1 MKLPL
6 NNKKVRSEE
15 SKMSGA
21 KKGIR
26 CLGCMMMIIVLL
38 LGIMAV
44 AMPETAEAKN
54 EDIRDAYE
62 AEIKFKTFS
71 AEEGIPV
78 WDGINSLTTKPAGAD
93 ITGNVC
99 TVTTPEALRW
109 AMTQYST
116 NSIAKIVIAAD
127 MDMGGRED
135 TTTLPKWTPVVL
147 TGSITIE
154 SQRDESRG
162 YYGGREYPTIY
173 NLNVET
179 ASGHTGFIAST
190 GKNTSLKNLYFDS
203 MKIRSTAASIQGIA
217 LIGYADDQVAIENIG
232 IENSLV
238 KGNNYGAAGLLGLSA
253 VTTDGL
259 TITNCYAKRVY
270 VTAAQCSGGLF
281 APISG
286 GVITNCYAIDGAVIA
301 TGDGHSGGFVSCSGG
316 YTMNNCFTNNVVYG
330 TGWTGGF
337 VGYPE
342 AKKTVFNN
350 CWAAGSVEGTNY
362 IGGFAG
368 QPATVVEFNN
378 CYSTTMV
385 GMLNSGT
392 NMGGFVGNA
401 GGTPSFKNCYAA
413 GEVGGLTTVPG
424 TAATSVGGFMGAG
437 AGTYSNCY
445 YDKQTTAMGEYAKGG
460 TTDKQDGITGLT
472 TEELQRQ
479 PMDAYTIESGLYPQL
494 NTLANPADTAF
505 SSDYERLTAR
515 AYSAASASSAIFNV
529 EKDKSTG
536 AIKGYD
542 TVRNILKPPTFSNNT
557 VVDTGKYNVKW
568 TAGSDASPLQIE
580 QTKKDDKGDP
590 VLDADGNPEKEMVNP
605 PVLTIGRT
613 VKEDGTVVQ
622 DDHITRMYPGVGWAN
637 VEVAMTEGEN
647 TVVGKRAMRI
657 IPTTTMSLGESDHP
671 LAPGSKDSRI
681 YVGLQK
687 NDGGLVT
694 DVDQKYNHRNT
705 IAFVKTSAEE
715 LDNIMKNPG
724 GSSLSAIRYNPDITD
739 TGYTNIAIDS
749 ANADRGKITTTI
761 YKVTKDPDDPGKEIE
776 TLIPDLFQ
784 NNLDAKFRGEKDF
797 TNGSEDA
804 SGTAASDDRG
814 TYRIKYKW
822 EIPVAG
828 DAGAVTTYEDSKT
841 LTVTDPLTITYYN
854 NVKAGDPDA
863 AEYANPE
870 GFEEADQDTA
880 ADKAVFDIY
889 GDNDGERTLKVG
901 DRTTALQKK
910 VTGDNGVETTIDA
923 PSRIGYTFLG
933 WSKNSQVV
941 ADSTKDEEMTD
952 GDVRLA
958 DFKQELAAFTAA
970 NPESPDYT
978 EPANAFIPGKSTVSA
993 DTKVYAVWENNAY
1006 DVHFDFDPSA
1016 AEPAKPGDGK
1026 TVEDIAY
1033 NGSVQESD
1041 FPSFNG
1047 APITENF
1054 VDTTAVDDEGKQKS
1068 RLFTGW
1074 SVEDPSKAVAPAAET
1089 EEEKDTSFTKDSKIT
1104 KDLFG
1109 KEAFAKDAENAEA
1122 GKNTQLEIYSVFKD
1136 AQITFLDSSQKQ
1148 GGDNPETADQLK
1160 QYGEKANVLADN
1172 TFTLPDM
1179 TAQANARA
1187 GYKFLGWSAKPHAD
1201 FAATDKDFSAA
1212 ELISEDK
1219 LGKDF
1224 KADSP
1229 TTLYAVWQN
1238 TGYVVTFDYGP
1249 QGTES
1254 ARVNMVY
1261 GEAIGDKLPDTPQNW
1276 MDSQGQQW
1284 RFDGWK
1290 FGEESI
1296 TADTV
1301 KNEGQVS
1308 GDAMTVKAQ
1317 WKKVYD
1323 ILTAKVGHGTIDS
1336 SKTVDEGSS
1345 YTVSWKADEGYHV
1358 AQVMIDNGVH
1368 DELLGDGHSGSYT
1381 QPRADRNRT
1390 VYVIF
1395 ERDADAPSGD
1405 AVYYTVQTV
1414 KIGGDATTTLTET
1427 QTIAAGENHTVTW
1440 NAGDLYRV
1448 TGIVVDGS
1456 ARPLQ
1461 DGGSFTFSDMN
1472 ADHRVEV
1479 HFEEKLPDSSPSAL
1493 PGYYTVN
1500 TVRNEGG
1507 VITETGVVKEGESRE
1522 ITWSED
1528 SGYTIKSI
1536 TIDGQ
1541 PAGPDIMTAKKV
1553 VFNDIREDHTVK
1565 AVFEKNGENP
1575 PADKVPVETVLVG
1588 GPGEISSSAVVN
1600 KDESYKVE
1608 WNAPEDK
1615 RYLVDHILVNG
1626 ERQEVAAEAVT
1637 TGHIEVKAEAET
1649 KVEVVLKPNLLKIAT
1664 MVEGQGSIDPTK
1676 TVFYNDEA
1684 YTVAAKASDGWY
1696 IKSYQID
1703 DGEEQTVSSPQP
1715 AALMPMSEVEPQPA
1729 GDNSTVVIDVPS
1741 DSNNKIVD
1749 NHRIKVTTER
1759 LDGSAATEL
1768 FPVVTGMEGGTG
1780 TITAGS
1786 SVEKGGS
1793 MEVSWTPD
1801 EGYATAGVSVTA
1813 SGVPIPVSYAD
1824 NHLILSDIADP
1835 YQVTVQLRPVEKA
1848 APETAPKYS
1857 VSTSITGAPG
1867 ASITP
1872 SLAGNIVEG
1881 SDVSIDWS
1889 WSDTAYEVKAVKVD
1903 GQPLSG
1909 AVKDL
1914 RSYAFSQVNTDHSI
1928 EVVLGKPDTNPA
1940 PDADTFKITTEC
1952 TTGGSISASSVVAK
1966 GDTTTVTWA
1975 PDSNDYTVKAI
1986 HIDGVKR
1993 DDLLTT
1999 DHVAFENVA
2008 QDHFIAVEFGK
2019 AGSPDEPEAPDEPA
2033 KTYTI
2038 STEIVGGIGST
2049 IDSSRI
2055 ADENETVTIS
2065 WKPGSNAYVTTVI
2078 IDNVVRDDLKS
2089 AGSVTFENITAD
2101 HRVQVVCQPIPPAP
2115 GVQHRITVSK
2125 NGQGQVNGTKTVET
2139 GASYEVCWEADSG
2152 WHVESVKVDNIPI
2165 ENPENKGS
2173 VRFEKI
2179 DTDHQVEVVFK
2190 KDTDE
2195 TPSKA
2200 WPVITGI
2207 IAGNGSISAGNS
2219 SVPEHGDYSV
2229 SWKPAEGWHTARVFV
2244 NNAERKD
2251 LLDKNSVTLTNIT
2264 QTQTVQ
2270 VEFAKDTALPPEPD
2284 NPAEPGKPEN
2294 PDTSGPSI
2302 DPPDLEIPDT
2312 NAEGSVLDKI
2322 QKEADKIL
2330 PRTAKASSI
2339 APNTGIRDGG
2349 QSAASASGISGKP
2362 GRKTQRSTVERWIS
2376 GEGESLLSHIVGK
2389 SSSNAAVLGSRE
2401 ISVFNLLAVMGA
2413 MLLMMTSL
2421 KKNKVIRWT
2430 TTLVSLALLT
2440 LFFLTQPL
2448 SLSFRLF
2455 DPWSVIF
2462 GLLILLDVAAAFI
2475 KKRSHK
2481 MF

>member
-1 MKLPL
+1 
-6 NNKKVRSEE
+6 
-15 SKMSGA
+15 MSGA

-460 TTDKQDGITGLT
+460 TTDKQVGITGLT

-637 VEVAMTEGEN
+637 VEFAMTEGEN

-687 NDGGLVT
+687 NDGGIVT

-739 TGYTNIAIDS
+739 TGYTNIAIDR

-776 TLIPDLFQ
+776 TLIPDLSQ

-841 LTVTDPLTITYYN
+841 LTVTDPLTVTYYN

-958 DFKQELAAFTAA
+958 DFKQELQAFTAA
-970 NPESPDYT
+970 NPENPDYT

-1016 AEPAKPGDGK
+1016 AEPAQPSDGK

-1033 NGSVQESD
+1033 NSSVQESD
-1041 FPSFNG
+1041 FPSFNA
-1047 APITENF
+1047 APIAENF
-1054 VDTTAVDDEGKQKS
+1054 VDTTAVDDEGKPKS

-1089 EEEKDTSFTKDSKIT
+1089 EEEQDPSEEKDTSFTKDSKIT

-1160 QYGEKANVLADN
+1160 QYGEKANVSADN

-1179 TAQANARA
+1179 NTQANARA

-1323 ILTAKVGHGTIDS
+1323 ILTAKVGHGTIDP

-1345 YTVSWKADEGYHV
+1345 YSVSWKADEGYHV

-1390 VYVIF
+1390 IYVIF
-1395 ERDADAPSGD
+1395 EKDADTPSGE
-1405 AVYYTVQTV
+1405 AHYYTVQTV
-1414 KIGGDATTTLTET
+1414 KIGGDATTSLTET

-1528 SGYTIKSI
+1528 SGYTVKSI

-1541 PAGPDIMTAKKV
+1541 PAGADIMTAKKV

-1649 KVEVVLKPNLLKIAT
+1649 KVEVVLKPNLLKIVT

-1684 YTVAAKASDGWY
+1684 YTVAAKALEGWY

-1703 DGEEQTVSSPQP
+1703 DGEEQTVSYPQP
-1715 AALMPMSEVEPQPA
+1715 AALMPMSEDEPQPA
-1729 GDNSTVVIDVPS
+1729 GDHSTVAIDVPS

-1889 WSDTAYEVKAVKVD
+1889 WSDNAYEVKAVKVD

-1940 PDADTFKITTEC
+1940 PDADTFTITTEC

-1993 DDLLTT
+1993 GDLLTT
-1999 DHVAFENVA
+1999 DHVVFENVA

-2125 NGQGQVNGTKTVET
+2125 SGQGQVNGTKTVET

-2179 DTDHQVEVVFK
+2179 DTDHQVEVIFK

-2312 NAEGSVLDKI
+2312 NAEGGVLDKI

-2339 APNTGIRDGG
+2339 APNTGIRDNS

>member
-1 MKLPL
+1 
-6 NNKKVRSEE
+6 
-15 SKMSGA
+15 MSGA

>member
-1 MKLPL
+1 
-6 NNKKVRSEE
+6 
-15 SKMSGA
+15 MSGA

-1054 VDTTAVDDEGKQKS
+1054 VDTTAVDDEGKPKS

>member
-1054 VDTTAVDDEGKQKS
+1054 VDTTAVDDEGKPKS

-1395 ERDADAPSGD
+1395 EKDADAPSGD

-2165 ENPENKGS
+2165 ENPGDKGS

-2179 DTDHQVEVVFK
+2179 DTDHQVEVTFK
-2190 KDTDE
+2190 KDIDE

-2330 PRTAKASSI
+2330 PRTARASSI
-2339 APNTGIRDGG
+2339 APNTGIRDNG

-2389 SSSNAAVLGSRE
+2389 SSSNAAVLGSKE

>member
-657 IPTTTMSLGESDHP
+657 IPTTTMSLGKSDHP

-739 TGYTNIAIDS
+739 TGYTNIAVDS
-749 ANADRGKITTTI
+749 KNNGRGKITTAV

-776 TLIPDLFQ
+776 TLIPDLSQ

-814 TYRIKYKW
+814 TYCIKYKW

-841 LTVTDPLTITYYN
+841 LTVTDPLTVTYYN

-870 GFEEADQDTA
+870 GFEEADRDTA
-880 ADKAVFDIY
+880 ADKTVFDIY

-910 VTGDNGVETTIDA
+910 VTGDDGVETTIDA
-923 PSRIGYTFLG
+923 PSRIGYTFAG
-933 WSKNSQVV
+933 WSKNSQIVP
-941 ADSTKDEEMTD
+941 DSTRDEEMTD

-970 NPESPDYT
+970 NPESPDYI

-1047 APITENF
+1047 APIAENF
-1054 VDTTAVDDEGKQKS
+1054 VDTTAVDDEGKPKS

-1323 ILTAKVGHGTIDS
+1323 ILTAKVGHGTIDP

-1345 YTVSWKADEGYHV
+1345 YSVSWKADEGYHV

-1390 VYVIF
+1390 IYVIF
-1395 ERDADAPSGD
+1395 EKDADTPSGE
-1405 AVYYTVQTV
+1405 AHYYTVQTV
-1414 KIGGDATTTLTET
+1414 KIGGDATTSLTET

-1528 SGYTIKSI
+1528 SGYTVKSI

-1541 PAGPDIMTAKKV
+1541 PAGADIMTAKKV

-1703 DGEEQTVSSPQP
+1703 DSEEQTVSSPQS
-1715 AALMPMSEVEPQPA
+1715 AALMPMSEGEPQPA

-1768 FPVVTGMEGGTG
+1768 FPVATGMEGGTG

-1824 NHLILSDIADP
+1824 NHLVLSDIADP

-1848 APETAPKYS
+1848 PPETAPKYS
-1857 VSTSITGAPG
+1857 VSTSISGAPG

-1872 SLAGNIVEG
+1872 SLSGNIEEG
-1881 SDVSIDWS
+1881 SDVSIGWS

-1999 DHVAFENVA
+1999 DHVVFENVA

>member
-1 MKLPL
+1 M
-6 NNKKVRSEE
+6 N
-15 SKMSGA
+15 GA
-21 KKGIR
+21 KKGVR
-26 CLGCMMMIIVLL
+26 YLGCIVMIMALL
-38 LGIMAV
+38 LSMMSVAV
-44 AMPETAEAKN
+44 PETARAAT
-54 EDIRDAYE
+54 DVDA
-62 AEIKFKTFS
+62 
-71 AEEGIPV
+71 V
-78 WDGINSLTTKPAGAD
+78 WADCESKINFLDNVPGAD
-93 ITGNVC
+93 GNALIPWNGMKAASQKPIDDAELREIETNKKACIVR
-99 TVTTPEALRW
+99 TPEGLRW
-109 AMTQYST
+109 ALENTASQ
-116 NSIAKIVIAAD
+116 KITLIDIQRD

-135 TTTLPKWTPVVL
+135 AAQTKKWTPVNL
-147 TGSITIE
+147 TSELEITGNGH
-154 SQRDESRG
+154 RF
-162 YYGGREYPTIY
+162 Y
-173 NLNVET
+173 NLDIDGRGFIGDFNKALKVTDLHFQRVKIKSNAVEGT
-179 ASGHTGFIAST
+179 GIFAYSSASGLYLEGITFEKGLVLGLKHTG
-190 GKNTSLKNLYFDS
+190 
-203 MKIRSTAASIQGIA
+203 
-217 LIGYADDQVAIENIG
+217 
-232 IENSLV
+232 
-238 KGNNYGAAGLLGLSA
+238 GLLGTNLNSA
-253 VTTDGL
+253 GKNKIKKCGVSEVYVKGTLCEGNFSACISTGSDG
-259 TITNCYAKRVY
+259 IIEDCYAVNG
-270 VTAAQCSGGLF
+270 VV
-281 APISG
+281 IS
-286 GVITNCYAIDGAVIA
+286 THA
-301 TGDGHSGGFVSCSGG
+301 TGHSGGFISCGWN
-316 YTMNNCFTNNVVYG
+316 THIENCFTNTSVYS
-330 TGWTGGF
+330 TNETGGF
-337 VGYPE
+337 IG
-342 AKKTVFNN
+342 ANNSQNDVFKN
-350 CWAAGSVEGTNY
+350 CYAAGFVEAGSKL
-362 IGGFAG
+362 GGFIG
-368 QPATVVEFNN
+368 NSGSNQRFVN
-378 CYSTTMV
+378 CYATAMV
-385 GMLNSGT
+385 GMQDGGT
-392 NMGGFVGNA
+392 NLGGFVGNN
-401 GGTPSFKNCYAA
+401 GGSTIKNCYAA
-413 GEVGGLTTVPG
+413 GEVGTLNESQK
-424 TAATSVGGFMGAG
+424 ASWGGFAGTGAG
-437 AGTYSNCY
+437 AYENCY

-472 TEELQRQ
+472 TEELQKQ

-529 EKDKSTG
+529 EKDKNTG

-580 QTKKDDKGDP
+580 QTKKDDKGEP
-590 VLDADGNPEKEMVNP
+590 VLGADGNPEKEMINP

-637 VEVAMTEGEN
+637 VEVAMIEGEN

-687 NDGGLVT
+687 NDGGLVA

-715 LDNIMKNPG
+715 LDNIMKNSG
-724 GSSLSAIRYNPDITD
+724 GSSLSAIRYNPDIID
-739 TGYTNIAIDS
+739 TGYTNIAVDS
-749 ANADRGKITTTI
+749 TNNDRGKITTTV
-761 YKVTKDPDDPGKEIE
+761 YKVTKDKDNPGKEIE
-776 TLIPDLFQ
+776 TLISDLSQ

-797 TNGSEDA
+797 TNGSEDV
-804 SGTAASDDRG
+804 SGTATSDDRG
-814 TYRIKYKW
+814 TYRIKYRW

-828 DAGAVTTYEDSKT
+828 GSGAVTTYEDSKT

-854 NVKAGDPDA
+854 NVKAEDPDA

-870 GFEEADQDTA
+870 GFDEADRNTA
-880 ADKAVFDIY
+880 EDKAVFDIY
-889 GDNDGERTLKVG
+889 GDSTGERTLKAG

-910 VTGDNGVETTIDA
+910 VTGNDGAETTIDA
-923 PSRIGYTFLG
+923 PSRIGYTFAG

-941 ADSTKDEEMTD
+941 PDSTKDKEMTD
-952 GDVRLA
+952 GDIRLA
-958 DFKQELAAFTAA
+958 DFKQELQAFTAA
-970 NPESPDYT
+970 NPDSPDYT
-978 EPANAFIPGKSTVSA
+978 EPANAFIPGKSIVSA

-1016 AEPAKPGDGK
+1016 AEPAKPGDGR
-1026 TVEDIAY
+1026 TVKDIAY
-1033 NGSVQESD
+1033 NGSVQEND

-1047 APITENF
+1047 APIAENF
-1054 VDTTAVDDEGKQKS
+1054 VDTTAVDDEGKPKS

-1089 EEEKDTSFTKDSKIT
+1089 EEEKDSAFTKDSKIT

-1109 KEAFAKDAENAEA
+1109 KEAFARDAENAAA

-1148 GGDNPETADQLK
+1148 GGDTPETADQLK
-1160 QYGEKANVLADN
+1160 QYGEKVNVSADN

-1179 TAQANARA
+1179 NAQANARA

-1201 FAATDKDFSAA
+1201 FAATDKDFSTA

-1238 TGYVVTFDYGP
+1238 TGYVITFDYGP
-1249 QGTES
+1249 QGTE
-1254 ARVNMVY
+1254 AAKVNMVY
-1261 GEAIGDKLPDTPQNW
+1261 GQAIGDKLPETPQNW

-1296 TADTV
+1296 TAETV

-1308 GDAMTVKAQ
+1308 GDAMTAKAQ

-1323 ILTAKVGHGTIDS
+1323 ILTAKVGHGTIDL
-1336 SKTVDEGSS
+1336 SKTVDEGSRYS
-1345 YTVSWKADEGYHV
+1345 VSWKADEGYHV

-1368 DELLGDGHSGSYT
+1368 DELLGNGHSGSYT
-1381 QPRADRNRT
+1381 QSRADRNRT

-1395 ERDADAPSGD
+1395 EKDADAPSGE

-1414 KIGGDATTTLTET
+1414 KVGGDATTSLTET

-1448 TGIVVDGS
+1448 TGVVVDGS

-1472 ADHRVEV
+1472 ADHKVEV

-1493 PGYYTVN
+1493 PGYYTVS

-1507 VITETGVVKEGESRE
+1507 VITETGVVKEGASRE
-1522 ITWSED
+1522 IAWSED
-1528 SGYTIKSI
+1528 SGYTVKSI

-1541 PAGPDIMTAKKV
+1541 PAGADIMTAKKV

-1575 PADKVPVETVLVG
+1575 PIDKVPVETVLVG
-1588 GPGEISSSAVVN
+1588 GPGEISSSAVVD

-1649 KVEVVLKPNLLKIAT
+1649 KVEVILKPNLLKIAT

-1676 TVFYNDEA
+1676 TVFYNDET
-1684 YTVAAKASDGWY
+1684 YTVAAKASEGWY
-1696 IKSYQID
+1696 VKSYQID
-1703 DGEEQTVSSPQP
+1703 DGKEQTVSSPQP
-1715 AALMPMSEVEPQPA
+1715 AALMSMSEDEPQPA
-1729 GDNSTVVIDVPS
+1729 GDNSSVVIDVPS

-1749 NHRIKVTTER
+1749 NHRIKVKTER
-1759 LDGSAATEL
+1759 LDGSTPTEL
-1768 FPVVTGMEGGTG
+1768 FSVATGMEGGTG

-1793 MEVSWTPD
+1793 MEVSWMPD

-1835 YQVTVQLRPVEKA
+1835 HQITVQLRPVEKA
-1848 APETAPKYS
+1848 PPETVPKYS

-1872 SLAGNIVEG
+1872 SLAGNIEEG
-1881 SDVSIDWS
+1881 SNISIDWS
-1889 WSDTAYEVKAVKVD
+1889 WSDTVYEVKAVRVD

-1940 PDADTFKITTEC
+1940 PDTDAFNITTEC
-1952 TTGGSISASSVVAK
+1952 TTGGSISASSVVAR
-1966 GDTTTVTWA
+1966 GDTSTVTWA
-1975 PDSNDYTVKAI
+1975 PDSSDYTVKAI
-1986 HIDGVKR
+1986 YIDGVKR

-1999 DHVAFENVA
+1999 DYVAFENVV

-2019 AGSPDEPEAPDEPA
+2019 TGSPDEPEKPDEPA

-2038 STEIVGGIGST
+2038 TTEIVGGIGSI

-2055 ADENETVTIS
+2055 VDENETVTIS
-2065 WKPGSNAYVTTVI
+2065 WKPGSNAYITTVI

-2089 AGSVTFENITAD
+2089 AGSVTFENITAN
-2101 HRVQVVCQPIPPAP
+2101 HRVQVVCQPIPPTP
-2115 GVQHRITVSK
+2115 GVQHCITVSK

-2139 GASYEVCWEADSG
+2139 GATYEVFWEADRG
-2152 WHVESVKVDNIPI
+2152 WHVESVKVDNTPI
-2165 ENPENKGS
+2165 KNPENKGS
-2173 VRFEKI
+2173 VKFEKI
-2179 DTDHQVEVVFK
+2179 DTDHHVEVIFK

-2207 IAGNGSISAGNS
+2207 IAGNGTISAGNS

-2229 SWKPAEGWHTARVFV
+2229 SWKPAEDWHTARVFV

-2251 LLDKNSVTLTNIT
+2251 LLDKSSVTLTNIT

-2284 NPAEPGKPEN
+2284 NPAEPDKPEN
-2294 PDTSGPSI
+2294 PDASGPSI
-2302 DPPDLEIPDT
+2302 DPPSLDIPDT

-2339 APNTGIRDGG
+2339 APNTGIRDSG
-2349 QSAASASGISGKP
+2349 QSAASASKISGKP
-2362 GRKTQRSTVERWIS
+2362 GRKTQKSTVERWIS
-2376 GEGESLLSHIVGK
+2376 GEGESLLSHIVGN
-2389 SSSNAAVLGSRE
+2389 SSNAAILGSRE

-2430 TTLVSLALLT
+2430 TTLISLVLLT

-2448 SLSFRLF
+2448 SLSLRLF

-2462 GLLILLDVAAAFI
+2462 GLLVLLDAAAVFI
-2475 KKRSHK
+2475 RKRSHK

>member
-1 MKLPL
+1 
-6 NNKKVRSEE
+6 
-15 SKMSGA
+15 MSGA

-38 LGIMAV
+38 LGLMAV

-71 AEEGIPV
+71 AEDGIPV
-78 WDGINSLTTKPAGAD
+78 WDGINSVTTKPAGAD

-135 TTTLPKWTPVVL
+135 AVPPKWEPVTL
-147 TGSITIE
+147 TGAISIE
-154 SQRDESRG
+154 GQRDENCG

-190 GKNTSLKNLYFDS
+190 SGDVNIKNFYFDS
-203 MKIRSTAASIQGIA
+203 AKIRTTSSSGVQGVAI
-217 LIGYADDQVAIENIG
+217 IGYAGNGLIMENIG
-232 IENSLV
+232 VENSLS
-238 KGNNYGAAGLLGLSA
+238 KTAFYGAAGLIGKSA
-253 VTTDGL
+253 ETTNG
-259 TITNCYAKRVY
+259 IRVTNCYAKKVY
-270 VTAAQCSGGLF
+270 VTASQCSGGLLG
-281 APISG
+281 PISG
-286 GVITNCYAIDGAVIA
+286 GEFNNCYAIDGALIT
-301 TGDGHSGGFVSCSGG
+301 TGGGHSGGFVSCSGG

-330 TGWTGGF
+330 TAYTGGF

-342 AKKTVFNN
+342 GKKTVFNN
-350 CWAAGSVEGTNY
+350 CWTAGSVEGTSS
-362 IGGFAG
+362 IGGFVGHTNVA
-368 QPATVVEFNN
+368 AEFNN

-392 NMGGFVGNA
+392 SMGGFVGYA
-401 GGTPSFKNCYAA
+401 ASSPSFKNCYAA

-424 TAATSVGGFMGAG
+424 TAAASVGGFVGSSAST
-437 AGTYSNCY
+437 ATYSNCY

-460 TTDKQDGITGLT
+460 ATDKQTGITGLT

-494 NTLANPADTAF
+494 NTLANPADTDF

-529 EKDKSTG
+529 EKDKNTG

-580 QTKKDDKGDP
+580 QTKKDDKGEP

-739 TGYTNIAIDS
+739 TGYTNIAVDS

-761 YKVTKDPDDPGKEIE
+761 YKVTKDPDDPSKEIE
-776 TLIPDLFQ
+776 TLIPDLSQ

-804 SGTAASDDRG
+804 SETVASDDRG

-841 LTVTDPLTITYYN
+841 LTVTDPLTVTYYN

-889 GDNDGERTLKVG
+889 GDNDGERALKVG
-901 DRTTALQKK
+901 DRTTALHKK
-910 VTGDNGVETTIDA
+910 VTGDDGVETTIDA
-923 PSRIGYTFLG
+923 PSRIGYTFAG
-933 WSKNSQVV
+933 WSKNRQVV
-941 ADSTKDEEMTD
+941 ADSTRDEEMTD
-952 GDVRLA
+952 GDIRLA
-958 DFKQELAAFTAA
+958 DFKQELQAFTAA

-1026 TVEDIAY
+1026 TVEDIVY
-1033 NGSVQESD
+1033 NGSVQEGD

-1047 APITENF
+1047 VPIAENF
-1054 VDTTAVDDEGKQKS
+1054 VDTTAVDDEGKPKS

-1089 EEEKDTSFTKDSKIT
+1089 EEEQDPSEEKDISFTKDSKIT

-1109 KEAFAKDAENAEA
+1109 KEAFARDAENAAA

-1148 GGDNPETADQLK
+1148 GGDTPETADQLK

-1224 KADSP
+1224 KADNP

-1249 QGTES
+1249 QGTEA

-1261 GEAIGDKLPDTPQNW
+1261 GQAIGDKLPETPQNW

-1290 FGEESI
+1290 SGTESI
-1296 TADTV
+1296 TAETI

-1345 YTVSWKADEGYHV
+1345 YSVSWKADEGYHV

-1390 VYVIF
+1390 IYVIF
-1395 ERDADAPSGD
+1395 EKDADTPSGE
-1405 AVYYTVQTV
+1405 AHYYTVQTV

-1507 VITETGVVKEGESRE
+1507 VITETGVVKEGASRE
-1522 ITWSED
+1522 IAWSED
-1528 SGYTIKSI
+1528 AGYAVKSI

-1541 PAGPDIMTAKKV
+1541 PADAEIMAAKKV
-1553 VFNDIREDHTVK
+1553 TFNDIREDHTVK
-1565 AVFEKNGENP
+1565 AVFEKNGE
-1575 PADKVPVETVLVG
+1575 ALSTVKVPVETTLVG

-1703 DGEEQTVSSPQP
+1703 DGEEQTVSSPQS
-1715 AALMPMSEVEPQPA
+1715 AALMPMSEDEPQPA

-1768 FPVVTGMEGGTG
+1768 FPVATGMEGGTG

-1857 VSTSITGAPG
+1857 VSTSISGAPG

-1872 SLAGNIVEG
+1872 SLAGNIEEG
-1881 SDVSIDWS
+1881 SDVSIGWS

-1999 DHVAFENVA
+1999 DHVVFENVA
-2008 QDHFIAVEFGK
+2008 QNHFIAVEFGK

>member
-1 MKLPL
+1 
-6 NNKKVRSEE
+6 
-15 SKMSGA
+15 MSGA

-238 KGNNYGAAGLLGLSA
+238 KGNKYGAAGLLGLSA

-316 YTMNNCFTNNVVYG
+316 YTMINCFTNNVVYG

-687 NDGGLVT
+687 KDGGIVT

-739 TGYTNIAIDS
+739 TGYTNIAIDR

-776 TLIPDLFQ
+776 TLIPDLSQ

-841 LTVTDPLTITYYN
+841 LTVTDPLTVTYYN

-958 DFKQELAAFTAA
+958 DFKQELQAFTAA
-970 NPESPDYT
+970 NPENPDYT

-1016 AEPAKPGDGK
+1016 AEPAQPSDGK

-1033 NGSVQESD
+1033 NSSVQESD
-1041 FPSFNG
+1041 FPSFNA
-1047 APITENF
+1047 APIAENF
-1054 VDTTAVDDEGKQKS
+1054 VDTTAVDDEGKPKS

-1089 EEEKDTSFTKDSKIT
+1089 EEEQDPSEEKDTSFTKDSKIT

-1160 QYGEKANVLADN
+1160 QYGEKANVSADN

-1179 TAQANARA
+1179 NTQANARA

-1323 ILTAKVGHGTIDS
+1323 ILTAKVGHGTIDP

-1345 YTVSWKADEGYHV
+1345 YSVSWKADEGYHV

-1390 VYVIF
+1390 IYVIF
-1395 ERDADAPSGD
+1395 EKDADTPSGE
-1405 AVYYTVQTV
+1405 AHYYTVQTV
-1414 KIGGDATTTLTET
+1414 KIGGDATTSLTET

-1528 SGYTIKSI
+1528 SGYTVKSI

-1541 PAGPDIMTAKKV
+1541 PAGADIMTAKKV

-1649 KVEVVLKPNLLKIAT
+1649 KVEVVLKPNLLKIVT

-1684 YTVAAKASDGWY
+1684 YTVAAKALEGWY

-1703 DGEEQTVSSPQP
+1703 DGEEQTVSYPQP
-1715 AALMPMSEVEPQPA
+1715 AALMPMSEDEPQPA
-1729 GDNSTVVIDVPS
+1729 GDHSTVAIDVPS

-1889 WSDTAYEVKAVKVD
+1889 WSDNAYEVKAVKVD

-1940 PDADTFKITTEC
+1940 PDADTFTITTEC

-1993 DDLLTT
+1993 GDLLTT
-1999 DHVAFENVA
+1999 DHVVFENVA

-2125 NGQGQVNGTKTVET
+2125 SGQGQVNGTKTVET

-2179 DTDHQVEVVFK
+2179 DTDHQVEVIFK

-2312 NAEGSVLDKI
+2312 NAEGGVLDKI

-2339 APNTGIRDGG
+2339 APNTGIRDNS

>member
-557 VVDTGKYNVKW
+557 VVDTGKHNVKW

-1054 VDTTAVDDEGKQKS
+1054 VDTTAVDDEGKPKS